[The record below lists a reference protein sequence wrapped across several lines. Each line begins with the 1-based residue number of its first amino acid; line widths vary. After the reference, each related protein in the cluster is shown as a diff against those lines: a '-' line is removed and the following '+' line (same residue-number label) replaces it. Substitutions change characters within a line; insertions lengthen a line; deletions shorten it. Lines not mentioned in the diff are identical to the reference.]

1 MKTLFTLF
9 LSIKKRHLISIEK
22 NYSMK
27 NIAHIPK
34 KNSIKIYYYYYYYYC
49 CCCCCCCY
57 YYQLSIV
64 QMAVFIMENALVRY
78 VSVIRDG
85 LEKTALNSTAM
96 ICRTVPVTANVWVLM
111 CASVI
116 RDIW

>member
-1 MKTLFTLF
+1 MHYLRYFFRL
-9 LSIKKRHLISIEK
+9 KKRHLISIEK
-22 NYSMK
+22 NYSIK
-27 NIAHIPK
+27 NIAHIRK
-34 KNSIKIYYYYYYYYC
+34 KIQLKIIITIIINY
-49 CCCCCCCY
+49 CCCCCY

-64 QMAVFIMENALVRY
+64 QMAVFIMENAWVRY

>member
-1 MKTLFTLF
+1 
-9 LSIKKRHLISIEK
+9 
-22 NYSMK
+22 
-27 NIAHIPK
+27 
-34 KNSIKIYYYYYYYYC
+34 
-49 CCCCCCCY
+49 
-57 YYQLSIV
+57 
-64 QMAVFIMENALVRY
+64 MAVFIMENALVRY

>member
-1 MKTLFTLF
+1 M
-9 LSIKKRHLISIEK
+9 
-22 NYSMK
+22 
-27 NIAHIPK
+27 
-34 KNSIKIYYYYYYYYC
+34 
-49 CCCCCCCY
+49 
-57 YYQLSIV
+57 V
-64 QMAVFIMENALVRY
+64 VFIMENAWVRY